1 MTACGGAQ
9 FSCSQLL
16 LQLIIFGLTN
26 GAIIGLNAISVTLV
40 YSVVRMLNFAHGDL
54 FSLLTVLAAESI
66 AILGL
71 QVGDSWWWIGFG
83 LLAVLL
89 ICGMVG
95 AGTGLIIEQIGFRP
109 FRGASRLAP
118 LMATLGISFM
128 LYQAALFVR
137 TLTNAVIPGEHRSV
151 PGIPEVA
158 RINVPNLLPHGN
170 LFGDAALVL
179 QSKDLIVLGLAV
191 GVALSVHWLLKRSRF
206 GWKLQ
211 ASAADPTM
219 AQLCGINYSTT
230 LRQTFALGGALA
242 GLAALLFALYYT
254 APYTN
259 YGAQSGLI
267 AFTAALLGGVG
278 RPLGALLSGLALG
291 ILATFSDYFIA
302 AQWTP
307 AITLGLLVLIVV
319 LRHQPQISDSAIGT
333 SIVSTVQS
341 VKQKWRWLIVPVLL
355 ACLPLFNAW
364 FELGIQVTAI
374 QILIYGLLALGLNVI
389 VGWGGMLDLGYA
401 APFVL
406 GAYLVGLMGTGLHGG
421 WQTWLASGELAGILL
436 VCGLGGALFGW
447 LIGLLAARLDNEL
460 LAIVTFALGV
470 IAQRILQNWRS
481 LTNGSSGISGVP
493 KLQLFGLDLAT
504 PSATYYAVLAITC
517 GVGLLGYN
525 LLRSR
530 YGRAL
535 SALASDELAAASVG
549 VEPVAIKRLAYT
561 WGGGVAALAGG
572 LYAVSF
578 SYISPT
584 LAEFRVSAIAL
595 IIVVL
600 AGSRRVI
607 APLVAACLV
616 LGYDLLLI
624 PKVGKLFDDLQ
635 AQTGNWLWSAI
646 NPRGA
651 NFLSFGLMLYLTVL
665 YRAEHVAHEVATLLA
680 WWLVTWAGAEL

>member
-16 LQLIIFGLTN
+16 LQLVIFGLAN

-71 QVGDSWWWIGFG
+71 QVGQAWWWLGFG

-89 ICGMVG
+89 ICGLVG
-95 AGTGLIIEQIGFRP
+95 AGTGVIIEQIGFRP

-158 RINVPNLLPHGN
+158 RINVPDLLPHGN

-179 QSKDLIVLGLAV
+179 QGKDLIVVGLALL
-191 GVALSVHWLLKRSRF
+191 VAFGVHWLLKRTRF

-219 AQLCGINYSTT
+219 AQLCGINYSAT

-267 AFTAALLGGVG
+267 AFTAALLGGIG

-291 ILATFSDYFIA
+291 LLAAFSDYFIA

-307 AITLGLLVLIVV
+307 ALTLGLLVLIVV
-319 LRHQPQISDSAIGT
+319 LRQQPSNDSPINAA
-333 SIVSTVQS
+333 IVSTVQS
-341 VKQKWRWLIVPVLL
+341 VKQSWRWLLIPGLL
-355 ACLPLFNAW
+355 ACVPLLNSW
-364 FELGIQVTAI
+364 FELGIQVAAI

-406 GAYLVGLMGTGLHGG
+406 GAYLVALLSTGLHGG
-421 WQTWLASGELAGILL
+421 WQTWLASGELAGIIV
-436 VCGLGGALFGW
+436 VCCLCGGLFGW
-447 LIGLLAARLDNEL
+447 LIGVLAARLDNEL

-470 IAQRILQNWRS
+470 IAHRIAQNWRS
-481 LTNGSSGISGVP
+481 VTNGASGIAGVP
-493 KLQLFGLDLAT
+493 NLQLFGLDLAA
-504 PSATYYAVLAITC
+504 PSASYYALLAVVV
-517 GVGLLGYN
+517 GVGMLGYN

-535 SALASDELAAASVG
+535 AALASDELAAASVG
-549 VEPVAIKRLAYT
+549 VEPIAIRRLAYT
-561 WGGGVAALAGG
+561 WGGSVAALAGG
-572 LYAVSF
+572 LFAASF
-578 SYISPT
+578 SYISPG

-600 AGSRRVI
+600 AGSRRII
-607 APLVAACLV
+607 APLIAACLV

-624 PKVGKLFDDLQ
+624 PKVGKLFDDLRE
-635 AQTGNWLWSAI
+635 QTGNWFWSAI

-665 YRAEHVAHEVATLLA
+665 YRARARRV
-680 WWLVTWAGAEL
+680 

>member
-16 LQLIIFGLTN
+16 LQLVIFGLAN
-26 GAIIGLNAISVTLV
+26 GAIIALNAISVTLV

-71 QVGDSWWWIGFG
+71 QVGASWLSIGLG
-83 LLAVLL
+83 LLVVLAV
-89 ICGMVG
+89 CAVVG
-95 AGTGLIIEQIGFRP
+95 AGTGLLIEQIGFRP

-158 RINVPNLLPHGN
+158 RINVPDLLPHGN
-170 LFGDAALVL
+170 LFGDAALIL
-179 QSKDLIVLGLAV
+179 QGKDLIVLAAAV
-191 GVALSVHWLLKRSRF
+191 SVALGVHWLLQRTRF

-219 AQLCGINYSTT
+219 AQLCGINYSAT
-230 LRQTFALGGALA
+230 LRQVFALGGALA
-242 GLAALLFALYYT
+242 GLAALLFSLYYT

-291 ILATFSDYFIA
+291 ILAAFSDYFIA

-307 AITLGLLVLIVV
+307 ALTLGLLVLLVV
-319 LRHQPQISDSAIGT
+319 LRQQPKLDDSPINSALVG
-333 SIVSTVQS
+333 SVQA
-341 VKQKWRWLIVPVLL
+341 VQQNWRWLIVPALL
-355 ACLPLFNAW
+355 ACVPLLNTW
-364 FELGIQVTAI
+364 FELGIQVAAI
-374 QILIYGLLALGLNVI
+374 QILIYGLLALGLNLI

-406 GAYLVGLMGTGLHGG
+406 GAYLVGLMSTGLHGG

-436 VCGLGGALFGW
+436 VCGIGGSLFGW

-470 IAQRILQNWRS
+470 IAQRVLQNWRS

-493 KLQLFGLDLAT
+493 NLQIFGLDLAT

-517 GVGLLGYN
+517 GVGILGYN
-525 LLRSR
+525 LVRSH

-535 SALASDELAAASVG
+535 AALASDELAAASVG
-549 VEPVAIKRLAYT
+549 VAPVALKRLAYS

-572 LYAVSF
+572 LFAVSF

-600 AGSRRVI
+600 AGSRRII
-607 APLVAACLV
+607 APLIATCLV

-624 PKVGKLFDDLQ
+624 PKLGKLFDDLRE
-635 AQTGNWLWSAI
+635 QTGNWLWSAI

-651 NFLSFGLMLYLTVL
+651 NFLSFGLMLYLTVW
-665 YRAEHVAHEVATLLA
+665 YRARARRA
-680 WWLVTWAGAEL
+680 